1 MKRRD
6 VLLLAC
12 AIVFLL
18 AILRVIAA
26 TEGASDSLAQW
37 AMAATIGIAV
47 LVMAWL
53 LTKLRFR

>member
-18 AILRVIAA
+18 ASLRVIAA
-26 TEGASDSLAQW
+26 TEGATDSVAQW
-37 AMAATIGIAV
+37 AMAAAIGVAV
-47 LVMAWL
+47 MVMAWL